1 MKLKIKRE
9 LLLENLNKVSKAIS
23 TKNLIPSLS
32 GIKFDLTKEGLT
44 LTASNN
50 DLTIQKFIEIK
61 DENMNVQEE
70 GIIIIQGKEIL
81 DIVRVIP
88 EEEINIEVID
98 ELKVLIYTDDEKIK
112 YDLNVINKSE
122 YPNVNLEKSDNY
134 ITISSEELLNI
145 VKETAFA
152 TSTDES
158 RPVLTG
164 INFKINGDLLECS
177 ATDSYR
183 LAKKENRLSKPVE
196 EIYNII
202 IPGKNIIEFS
212 KIIDDR
218 EGEIKLHVF
227 NNKILFEEDNL
238 LFQSRL
244 INGNYPNT
252 SKLIPEDSVLKIK
265 AKLSQLYNVIGQA
278 SILTTDKE
286 KNIVSLSTNG
296 DLLIVKSVSNEK
308 GKAEMKMNIEKNNN
322 EDITIAFSAK
332 YMMEALNALN
342 TDIIEMS
349 FIGEVKPI
357 TIKNTTEDGLIQLV
371 VPIRTYLNNIRHNL
385 LCKYDIITTYF

>member
-23 TKNLIPSLS
+23 TKNLIPTLA

-50 DLTIQKFIEIK
+50 DITIQKFIKIEE
-61 DENMNVQEE
+61 DNMSVEKE

-81 DIVRVIP
+81 DIVRIIK

-112 YDLNVINKSE
+112 YDLNVINKNE

-134 ITISSEELLNI
+134 VVISSEQLLNI

-164 INFKINGDLLECS
+164 INFKINGDILECS

-183 LAKKENRLSKPVE
+183 LAKKEIRLTKPVE

-212 KIIDDR
+212 RIIDG
-218 EGEIKLHVF
+218 EEEIKLHIF
-227 NNKILFEEDNL
+227 NNKILLEENDL

-244 INGNYPNT
+244 ISGNYPNT
-252 SKLIPEDSVLKIK
+252 SKLIPEDSILKITGN
-265 AKLSQLYNVIGQA
+265 LSQLYNVIEQA

-296 DLLIVKSVSNEK
+296 NLLIVKSVSNEK

-342 TDIIEMS
+342 TENIEMS
-349 FIGEVKPI
+349 FVGEVKPI
-357 TIKNTTEDGLIQLV
+357 TLKNTEEDGLIQLD
-371 VPIRTYLNNIRHNL
+371 VPIRTY
-385 LCKYDIITTYF
+385 

>member
-183 LAKKENRLSKPVE
+183 LAKKEIRLNKPVE

-212 KIIDDR
+212 KIIDDK

-252 SKLIPEDSVLKIK
+252 SKLLPEDSVLKIK
-265 AKLSQLYNVIGQA
+265 AKLSQLYNVI
-278 SILTTDKE
+278 I
-286 KNIVSLSTNG
+286 
-296 DLLIVKSVSNEK
+296 
-308 GKAEMKMNIEKNNN
+308 
-322 EDITIAFSAK
+322 
-332 YMMEALNALN
+332 
-342 TDIIEMS
+342 TDIS
-349 FIGEVKPI
+349 
-357 TIKNTTEDGLIQLV
+357 
-371 VPIRTYLNNIRHNL
+371 
-385 LCKYDIITTYF
+385 

>member
-23 TKNLIPSLS
+23 TKNLIPTLA

-50 DLTIQKFIEIK
+50 DITIQKFIKIEE
-61 DENMNVQEE
+61 DNMSVEKE

-81 DIVRVIP
+81 DIVRIIK

-112 YDLNVINKSE
+112 YDLNVINKNE

-134 ITISSEELLNI
+134 VVISSEQLLNI

-164 INFKINGDLLECS
+164 INFKINGDILECS

-183 LAKKENRLSKPVE
+183 LAKKEIRLTKPVE

-212 KIIDDR
+212 RIIDG
-218 EGEIKLHVF
+218 EEEIKLHIF
-227 NNKILFEEDNL
+227 NNKILLEENDL

-244 INGNYPNT
+244 ISGNYPNT
-252 SKLIPEDSVLKIK
+252 SKLIPEDSILKITGN
-265 AKLSQLYNVIGQA
+265 LSQLYNVIEQA

-296 DLLIVKSVSNEK
+296 NLLIVKSVSNEK

-342 TDIIEMS
+342 TENIEMS
-349 FIGEVKPI
+349 FVGEVKPI
-357 TIKNTTEDGLIQLV
+357 TLKNTEEDGLIQLV
-371 VPIRTYLNNIRHNL
+371 VPIRTY
-385 LCKYDIITTYF
+385 

>member
-1 MKLKIKRE
+1 M
-9 LLLENLNKVSKAIS
+9 
-23 TKNLIPSLS
+23 
-32 GIKFDLTKEGLT
+32 
-44 LTASNN
+44 
-50 DLTIQKFIEIK
+50 
-61 DENMNVQEE
+61 
-70 GIIIIQGKEIL
+70 
-81 DIVRVIP
+81 
-88 EEEINIEVID
+88 
-98 ELKVLIYTDDEKIK
+98 
-112 YDLNVINKSE
+112 
-122 YPNVNLEKSDNY
+122 
-134 ITISSEELLNI
+134 
-145 VKETAFA
+145 
-152 TSTDES
+152 
-158 RPVLTG
+158 
-164 INFKINGDLLECS
+164 
-177 ATDSYR
+177 
-183 LAKKENRLSKPVE
+183 
-196 EIYNII
+196 
-202 IPGKNIIEFS
+202 
-212 KIIDDR
+212 
-218 EGEIKLHVF
+218 
-227 NNKILFEEDNL
+227 
-238 LFQSRL
+238 

-371 VPIRTYLNNIRHNL
+371 VPIRTY
-385 LCKYDIITTYF
+385 